1 MHVLLASLTAK
12 GHKVTQ
18 SWTTKYKQKLF
29 LVKGMEV
36 LAVSLCPSCSSE
48 PWAGLSIQ
56 YLSLLPYSSYTA
68 APGGLGS
75 TSLRILAIRV
85 AVWSQYSR
93 ETWKTQEV
101 QKPFYWSFDSN
112 KQIHG
117 LRQNTDLWLF
127 LFESPASMPSTAI
140 MISYSLGSY
149 SFQTPQLAA
158 DSEPAVN
165 YADLHAS
172 RPSSRQPRKRSIPF
186 TETPSQLKTSIF
198 CFPEQP

>member
-1 MHVLLASLTAK
+1 MHILLASLTAK

-18 SWTTKYKQKLF
+18 SWTTEYKQKLF

-56 YLSLLPYSSYTA
+56 YLSLLPYPSYTA

-75 TSLRILAIRV
+75 TSLRIPAIRV

-93 ETWKTQEV
+93 ETWKTQEMR
-101 QKPFYWSFDSN
+101 KPFYWSFDSN
-112 KQIHG
+112 EQIHG
-117 LRQNTDLWLF
+117 LRQSTDLWLL
-127 LFESPASMPSTAI
+127 LFESPASTLSPAI
-140 MISYSLGSY
+140 VISYSLGSD
-149 SFQTPQLAA
+149 SFQTPRLAA

-186 TETPSQLKTSIF
+186 TETPSQLKIPSLLF
-198 CFPEQP
+198 S